1 MPSSSDL
8 MQFKQQQYYCGITG
22 PTGKTG
28 YTIWIHLRTGTTLQS
43 LKANLVIFRIA

>member
-8 MQFKQQQYYCGITG
+8 MRFKQQQYYCGITG

-28 YTIWIHLRTGTTLQS
+28 QIGNTGPTGSTGIQGSEPIAHL
-43 LKANLVIFRIA
+43 